1 MDLAFIRKLL
11 KFCSKCNC
19 RVQCLQSAL
28 RYRISMHIPRTD
40 PYPIYSEFCEYGYIN
55 HKLYPR
61 HNFWTDPYILKL
73 CENGS
78 GYESRL
84 ATFTTSVA
92 EKQTWLC
99 NWAGS
104 LHWIFEVSK
113 MLGFQIYC
121 RKSPICLRICVG
133 SSETLATNLR
143 CPDTETCHMGL
154 PKTGTVQQLQPQLG
168 DKHVTSEPCWMYMWY
183 MRYMRMHYVHCI
195 LTVYIYNIYI
205 TYWHTY
211 QIYDIIHIYIVCR
224 YIYICVN
231 S

>member
-11 KFCSKCNC
+11 QFCSKCNC
-19 RVQCLQSAL
+19 PVQCLQSAL

-40 PYPIYSEFCEYGYIN
+40 PYPIYSEFCEYDYIN

-61 HNFWTDPYILKL
+61 HNFWTDPYILKF

-84 ATFTTSVA
+84 TTFTTSVA

-121 RKSPICLRICVG
+121 RKSPICRKLWNPGYKSQLPRHRDMSHG
-133 SSETLATNLR
+133 TPENRNRATAS
-143 CPDTETCHMGL
+143 
-154 PKTGTVQQLQPQLG
+154 
-168 DKHVTSEPCWMYMWY
+168 TSAG
-183 MRYMRMHYVHCI
+183 R
-195 LTVYIYNIYI
+195 
-205 TYWHTY
+205 
-211 QIYDIIHIYIVCR
+211 
-224 YIYICVN
+224 
-231 S
+231 